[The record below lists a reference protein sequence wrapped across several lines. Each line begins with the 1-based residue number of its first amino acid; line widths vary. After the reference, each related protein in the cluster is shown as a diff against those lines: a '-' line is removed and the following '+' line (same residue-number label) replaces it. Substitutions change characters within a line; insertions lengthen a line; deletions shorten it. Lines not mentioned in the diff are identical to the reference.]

1 MNDYEKSIP
10 STNEIN
16 TKYKMQSHIPHTFII
31 VMDFYNR
38 DHFIQYVLQVTRY
51 VWFQYIE
58 FYNFVILYNLVQRKI
73 G

>member
-16 TKYKMQSHIPHTFII
+16 TKYKMQSHISHTFI
-31 VMDFYNR
+31 MDFYNR
-38 DHFIQYVLQVTRY
+38 DYFIQYVLQVTRY

-58 FYNFVILYNLVQRKI
+58 FYNFVILYNFVQRKI
-73 G
+73 E

>member
-31 VMDFYNR
+31 VMDFYVIIEIILFNM
-38 DHFIQYVLQVTRY
+38 FFKLQGM
-51 VWFQYIE
+51 FDFNI
-58 FYNFVILYNLVQRKI
+58 
-73 G
+73 